1 MSVWSVLA
9 AALRGGSRPPGRAK
23 EVSLAAALTS
33 GLYEVSQA
41 MSAPG
46 GDVQHSLDLITSAAA
61 SILRVERCVLLLP
74 EPGVEHLVV
83 RSMAGIPRGRQFEKY
98 RQEIYKMIVNP
109 VLSSGTGMIVS
120 EGRPEVDRSLLRLM
134 RRIEVKGL
142 LAAPVKG
149 PTAAIGIMAAAT
161 PLDGRDLQEG
171 DLKLLS
177 VLANFA
183 AIALENAALI
193 GHLDKKA
200 RKLTAIFEIS
210 KALNEQ
216 SDPAVLFQLIVDRA
230 TDLMGASSGSVI
242 RMDPETGT
250 LFIEAERGLGPEV
263 KEAMRL
269 HVGEGVTG
277 WVAQEGEPLLVPDV
291 RNDPRY
297 VQANP
302 AVMSEMAVPVKW
314 GSDVMGVIN
323 LDHHQ
328 VEGFTEEDLEL
339 LTAFGNVAAVALRNA
354 NALCGWPRT
363 ADPGKE

>member
-1 MSVWSVLA
+1 MSVLSVLA
-9 AALRGGSRPPGRAK
+9 AALRGGRRPIGSAK

-41 MSAPG
+41 MSAPA

-98 RQEIYKMIVNP
+98 RQEIYKMVVHP
-109 VLSSGTGMIVS
+109 VLSGMGMIVS
-120 EGRPEVDRSLLRLM
+120 EGRPGTDRALMRLM
-134 RRIEVKGL
+134 RRLEVKGF
-142 LAAPVKG
+142 LAAPVKS

-161 PLDGRDLQEG
+161 PLDGRDLQDG

-230 TDLMGASSGSVI
+230 TELMGASSGSVI
-242 RMDPETGT
+242 RMDPDTGT

-263 KEAMRL
+263 KNAMRL
-269 HVGEGVTG
+269 QVGEGVTG
-277 WVAQEGEPLLVPDV
+277 WVAREGEPLLVPDV
-291 RNDPRY
+291 RIDPRY

-302 AVMSEMAVPVKW
+302 AVMSEMAVPIKW
-314 GSDVMGVIN
+314 GSEVMGVLN
-323 LDHHQ
+323 LDHYQ
-328 VEGFTEEDLEL
+328 VGGFTGEDLEL
-339 LTAFGNVAAVALRNA
+339 LAAFGNAAAVALRNA
-354 NALCGWPRT
+354 TALGGWPRK
-363 ADPGKE
+363 AE